1 MVRSLAVI
9 AGPKIRVN
17 SVAPGVLMTV
27 SLSFG
32 FFFKPQADGDKDWGQ
47 GFPAEKI
54 KAVEEKNVLK
64 RLATPEVS
72 LFGELSM

>member
-1 MVRSLAVI
+1 
-9 AGPKIRVN
+9 
-17 SVAPGVLMTV
+17 MTV

>member
-1 MVRSLAVI
+1 
-9 AGPKIRVN
+9 
-17 SVAPGVLMTV
+17 MTV

-32 FFFKPQADGDKDWGQ
+32 FFKLHADEDKDWGQ

-54 KAVEEKNVLK
+54 QAIEEKNVLK

-72 LFGELSM
+72 LFGELSI